1 MDVTP
6 QIPKGRQLIEAYGD
20 GGFKISGVRH
30 SHSVLLF
37 PDRTEPWDVADFA
50 QLADVDFT
58 PILTNEPQP
67 EMVLIGCGTEFMP
80 VPAAVRKQFRAAGV
94 PLEMMDTGAAC
105 RTYNI
110 LLAEGRRVAALL
122 IAV

>member
-6 QIPKGRQLIEAYGD
+6 QIPQGRQLIQAYGD

-30 SHSVLLF
+30 PHSIMLF
-37 PDRTEPWDVADFA
+37 PERVEPWDITDFT
-50 QLADVDFT
+50 QLADADFS
-58 PILTNEPQP
+58 PVLQAEPQP
-67 EMVLIGCGTEFMP
+67 EMVLIGCGDAFMP
-80 VPAAVRKQFRAAGV
+80 VPPPIRKQFRTAGV